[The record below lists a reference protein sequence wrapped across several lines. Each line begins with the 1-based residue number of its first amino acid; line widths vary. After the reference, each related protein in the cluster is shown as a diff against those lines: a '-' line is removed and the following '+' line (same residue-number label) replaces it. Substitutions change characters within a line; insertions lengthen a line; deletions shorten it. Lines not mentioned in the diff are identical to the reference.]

1 MDCCM
6 QVAVGCGSICIFH
19 VGGAADGDASSNRWE
34 FFIGNHH
41 MTTGNLCCIRFNIT
55 AHLNAELHSGNL
67 TDQERGMVCTGDR
80 PHCTQRG
87 PR

>member
-1 MDCCM
+1 MACCM

-41 MTTGNLCCIRFNIT
+41 MTTGNCAASALT
-55 AHLNAELHSGNL
+55 SLHILMPS
-67 TDQERGMVCTGDR
+67 CTLA
-80 PHCTQRG
+80 T
-87 PR
+87 